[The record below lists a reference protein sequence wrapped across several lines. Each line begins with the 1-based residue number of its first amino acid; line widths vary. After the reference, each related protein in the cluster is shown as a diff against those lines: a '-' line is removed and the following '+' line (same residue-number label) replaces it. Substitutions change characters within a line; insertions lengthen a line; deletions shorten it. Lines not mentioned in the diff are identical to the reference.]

1 MKRYEK
7 KHFSRLWIVA
17 LLALVGLFTASD
29 KAFSDQI
36 ETPVK
41 RLGDRY
47 GGGIVFYVDATGQHG
62 LIAAPGDFK
71 DKMSLDKAITECQ
84 ALEYDGYH
92 DWRLPSMNELNK
104 LFLAKSTVG
113 GFADSDD
120 YYWSSTV
127 EKSVNRGE
135 IVWYQDFGDGTQGYS
150 DSGKTE
156 KNRVRAVR
164 AF

>member
-1 MKRYEK
+1 
-7 KHFSRLWIVA
+7 
-17 LLALVGLFTASD
+17 
-29 KAFSDQI
+29 
-36 ETPVK
+36 
-41 RLGDRY
+41 
-47 GGGIVFYVDATGQHG
+47 
-62 LIAAPGDFK
+62 
-71 DKMSLDKAITECQ
+71 MSLDKAITECQ